1 MKQHILRAGDYK
13 AFAQWLEENDY
24 PTRPPANE
32 HQVLQVWIGDW
43 YNVHTLP
50 YAKDRLG
57 VTGNKLERLVRKFY
71 SERNTDG

>member
-1 MKQHILRAGDYK
+1 MKQHILRAGDFK
-13 AFAQWLEENDY
+13 EFAQWLDKNDY

-32 HQVLQVWIGDW
+32 HQRLQVWLGEW
-43 YNVHTLP
+43 YNVHSLP

-71 SERNTDG
+71 NERKLDV